1 MVWAALRG
9 DGCLVFDFPENDPE
23 AQRNGVTSRTYLN
36 MLKEKL
42 PAIMGE
48 DSILMQDNATAR
60 KVYEWLR
67 EM

>member
-1 MVWAALRG
+1 M
-9 DGCLVFDFPENDPE
+9 FDLPENDPE